1 MALNP
6 HRTPTNAVPG
16 PKCSVCIALLTM
28 DATDRDTL
36 QSWLDNEHLRSLELV
51 KWLQADGV
59 SHIGQQ
65 AIQRHRR
72 GACSG
77 RARGLV

>member
-1 MALNP
+1 VGLNRD
-6 HRTPTNAVPG
+6 RTPTQAIPG
-16 PKCSVCIALLTM
+16 PKCSVCIALITM
-28 DATDRDTL
+28 DKTDRETL
-36 QSWLDNEHLRSLELV
+36 QSWLDNEHLRSLELMQ
-51 KWLQADGV
+51 WLQADGIT
-59 SHIGQQ
+59 HIGQQ

>member
-1 MALNP
+1 MGLNRD
-6 HRTPTNAVPG
+6 RTPTQAIPG
-16 PKCSVCIALLTM
+16 PKCSVCIALITM
-28 DATDRDTL
+28 DKTDRETL
-36 QSWLDNEHLRSLELV
+36 QSWLDNEHLRSLELMQ
-51 KWLQADGV
+51 WLQADGIT
-59 SHIGQQ
+59 HIGQQ